1 MLRMYC
7 VANWFNLADEACEN
21 AMYDMVDQRK
31 PLASTRGY
39 RKAQILSKPVNN
51 DDLFIHSPA
60 HHTSEKYC
68 RTSPIVGSS
77 NATRFSLTARVF
89 PCLVCQA
96 EAQRALKQPT
106 PGTWP

>member
-1 MLRMYC
+1 MPCTTWSTSGSRLH
-7 VANWFNLADEACEN
+7 
-21 AMYDMVDQRK
+21 QR
-31 PLASTRGY
+31 AVIA
-39 RKAQILSKPVNN
+39 KAQILSKPVNN
-51 DDLFIHSPA
+51 DDLFIHSAA
-60 HHTSEKYC
+60 HHTSEKYR

-106 PGTWP
+106 PGTLP